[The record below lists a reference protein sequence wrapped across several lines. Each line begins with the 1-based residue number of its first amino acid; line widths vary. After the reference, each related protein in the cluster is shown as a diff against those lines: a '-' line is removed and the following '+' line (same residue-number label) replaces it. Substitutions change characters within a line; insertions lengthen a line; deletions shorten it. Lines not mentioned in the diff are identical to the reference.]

1 MKITNLLSFRV
12 LLKEKSVANFDFGL
26 VLQGDNEE
34 ITGVW
39 FLLRRKRGDKWS
51 LVPVTERDNEEI
63 KG

>member
-1 MKITNLLSFRV
+1 MMISYFSVKITNLLSFRV

-39 FLLRRKRGDKWS
+39 FLLQR
-51 LVPVTERDNEEI
+51 
-63 KG
+63 